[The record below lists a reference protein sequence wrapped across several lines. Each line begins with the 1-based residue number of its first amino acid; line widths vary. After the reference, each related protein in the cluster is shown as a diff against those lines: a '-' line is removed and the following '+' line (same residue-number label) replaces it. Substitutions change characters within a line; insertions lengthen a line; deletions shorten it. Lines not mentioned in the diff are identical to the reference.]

1 MIRFQLRL
9 DLAQAAPIQVAAED
23 TLDCLRL
30 LRYDL
35 RLAVRSSPVAQ
46 QLLVLE
52 GDVPRLPAL
61 LDASDH
67 VFADGLALRLGKAAE
82 QGDQEL
88 TGLGQRIDIFFFE
101 DHTDAVGPEHPH
113 HLQAVHR
120 VPGEA

>member
-1 MIRFQLRL
+1 MIRLQLRF
-9 DLAQAAPIQVAAED
+9 DLAQAVPVQVAAED

-30 LRYDL
+30 RPDDL
-35 RLAVRSSPVAQ
+35 RLTVSPSPVAQ

-88 TGLGQRIDIFFFE
+88 AGLCQRIDIFLFK
-101 DHTDAVGPEHPH
+101 
-113 HLQAVHR
+113 
-120 VPGEA
+120 